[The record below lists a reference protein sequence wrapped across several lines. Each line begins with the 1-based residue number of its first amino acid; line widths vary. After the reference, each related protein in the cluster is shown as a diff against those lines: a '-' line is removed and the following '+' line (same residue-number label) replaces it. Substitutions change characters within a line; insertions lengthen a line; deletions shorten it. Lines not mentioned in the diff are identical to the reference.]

1 MDKKEYKGSGKE
13 NNYCQGILE
22 SRDGDF
28 FSFLILFVKRTVH
41 LISSDPHLFTV
52 PFKPLSEK
60 Q

>member
-28 FSFLILFVKRTVH
+28 FSFFDFVR
-41 LISSDPHLFTV
+41 
-52 PFKPLSEK
+52 
-60 Q
+60 